1 MPGRVASGGTL
12 AAKKRSKYNCEHSS
26 QNNMQRFQSK
36 PSPLLPHSN
45 NRLTVHRMV
54 VGHRRRPEQVSLRA
68 TRPSFLFHILY
79 SSITRMYCG
88 GEYITATTPPSTP
101 IFAGSKLFPWIL
113 LTVRGTNLDL
123 NFKTGSC
130 LFWNLKTSDTKNI
143 YCKFLIGK
151 RHLISEPPLPEWY
164 NERLPLQRSLLGSTL
179 LVSVPLT

>member
-36 PSPLLPHSN
+36 PFPLLPHSN

-101 IFAGSKLFPWIL
+101 IVMSQNNFLGSYWPASNKFRPWIQN
-113 LTVRGTNLDL
+113 R
-123 NFKTGSC
+123 F
-130 LFWNLKTSDTKNI
+130 LFILESKN
-143 YCKFLIGK
+143 
-151 RHLISEPPLPEWY
+151 
-164 NERLPLQRSLLGSTL
+164 
-179 LVSVPLT
+179 

>member
-88 GEYITATTPPSTP
+88 GGHFISDGPS
-101 IFAGSKLFPWIL
+101 IDSKFCRKLISLDPTGL
-113 LTVRGTNLDL
+113 RGTNLDL
-123 NFKTGSC
+123 GLKTGSC

-151 RHLISEPPLPEWY
+151 RRLISGPPLAPPMGY
-164 NERLPLQRSLLGSTL
+164 GVGRGSPCVLGS
-179 LVSVPLT
+179 